1 MTPNGPSPHTCIFS
15 TSEVLHCS
23 LVTTTVQR
31 TKVIFLDTT
40 PSYHVKGTESELL
53 QNDTTLQKVGKVG
66 PNPTGIACMLL
77 TEKSKFSLI
86 DTADGFTLVYS
97 QFVLNYT
104 L

>member
-1 MTPNGPSPHTCIFS
+1 MHTFS
-15 TSEVLHCS
+15 LLQRFLRCS

-31 TKVIFLDTT
+31 TRVVFLNTA

-53 QNDTTLQKVGKVG
+53 QNDTTLQKAGKLG
-66 PNPTGIACMLL
+66 PKPASIACMLL

-86 DTADGFTLVYS
+86 DTAVGFTLVCS
-97 QFVLNYT
+97 QLILNRT